1 MVSSLYSQVPLLCV
15 SSHRGTTSLTV
26 QIPTS
31 ILTKRIHFGI
41 ENEPVS
47 EKKYIAGK
55 EQGESVS
62 FKAFFSFFLGAG
74 EEDFP

>member
-1 MVSSLYSQVPLLCV
+1 MSLYSQVPLLCV

-26 QIPTS
+26 QIPIS
-31 ILTKRIHFGI
+31 ILTKCIHFDI
-41 ENEPVS
+41 ENELVS
-47 EKKYIAGK
+47 EKNILQAKGK

-62 FKAFFSFFLGAG
+62 FKAFFSFLLGAG